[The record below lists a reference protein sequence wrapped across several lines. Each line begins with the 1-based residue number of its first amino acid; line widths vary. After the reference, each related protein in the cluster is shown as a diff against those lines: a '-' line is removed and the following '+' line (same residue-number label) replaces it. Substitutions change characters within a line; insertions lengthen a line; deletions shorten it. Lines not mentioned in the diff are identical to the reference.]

1 MARKMRLALSRRQAN
16 PPASA
21 AYFLLGLLLL
31 AGSWVFGQA
40 LGTLANSLALP
51 ALTTY
56 GGFAA
61 LAAGWWYL
69 PRARAAQLIIG
80 LPTLLVLAV
89 AAFLTT
95 LAAVDELIGFFAG
108 EPAAP

>member
-1 MARKMRLALSRRQAN
+1 MLFRLRTAIDRRQAN

-95 LAAVDELIGFFAG
+95 LTAVDELIGFFSG
-108 EPAAP
+108 VPAAP